1 MRAPAR
7 DWVADLE
14 TGAPD
19 VVAVWRAIDPDQ
31 ESDDYSAARDDLET
45 RSARLGAAA
54 ILAQQEAVAE
64 ALESILD
71 AMPGDML
78 RAPGGESDW
87 NVSQAYAHTT
97 GARRYLPAAAA
108 MWASGRWPSDNPP
121 RVTPGIP
128 GPGDLDRE
136 ALTVFLN
143 KSRRSQAVSAA
154 AISGH
159 ESEICPMEH
168 PLIGHQLSCGAWLL
182 FAGVHDLMHL
192 EQLHAL
198 LERGI
203 AREMGTER

>member
-31 ESDDYSAARDDLET
+31 ESDDYSAARDDLESRSGNAT
-45 RSARLGAAA
+45 RS
-54 ILAQQEAVAE
+54 LAQQEVIADSLE
-64 ALESILD
+64 AILA
-71 AMPGDML
+71 AMPDEML
-78 RAPGGESDW
+78 HAPGGEGDW

-108 MWASGRWPSDNPP
+108 MWASGRWPADDPP

-128 GPGDLDRE
+128 GPDDLDRE
-136 ALTVFLN
+136 ALMVFLN
-143 KSRRSQAVSAA
+143 KSRRSQVVSAA

-159 ESEICPMEH
+159 EAEICPMEH
-168 PLIGHQLSCGAWLL
+168 PLIGQRLSCGAWLL

-192 EQLHAL
+192 EQLHGL
-198 LERGI
+198 LDNSE
-203 AREMGTER
+203 A